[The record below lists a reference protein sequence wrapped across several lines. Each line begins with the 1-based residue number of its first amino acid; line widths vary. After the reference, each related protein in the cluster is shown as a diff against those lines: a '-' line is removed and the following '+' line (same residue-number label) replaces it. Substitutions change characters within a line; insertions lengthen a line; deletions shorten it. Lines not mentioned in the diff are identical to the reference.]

1 MPFSFAIGPLI
12 CYYIP
17 ETLRKR
23 SIPCVIFLQVYI
35 VKCMYMQ
42 KCIALLLKE
51 MSFLV
56 CIPDLLIRVLKV
68 GNQEDL

>member
-1 MPFSFAIGPLI
+1 MPFSFAIGPLT

-17 ETLRKR
+17 ETLRR

-42 KCIALLLKE
+42 KYIALLLTE
-51 MSFLV
+51 MSFLIS
-56 CIPDLLIRVLKV
+56 IPDLLIRVLKV